1 MTSFRFVH
9 AADLHID
16 SPLRGLEADPD
27 APADRIRT
35 ATRAAYTNLV
45 DLALREQ
52 VAFVLIAGDLF
63 DGEWQDWRTGQFF
76 AQETARLTRAGI
88 RVFCIRGNHD
98 AESIV
103 TQRLERPG
111 GAHMFRADQ
120 PESIRL
126 ADLNVCIHGR
136 SFASRNVPD
145 DFVQSYPAPVPG
157 LLNIGLL
164 HTSAAP
170 GARGP
175 HPKYAPCTTEQ
186 LVGYD
191 YNYWALGHVH
201 GRLELLRAP
210 CWIVFPGNTQG
221 RHIGETGPKGATL
234 VTVDD
239 GRIVDVAHR
248 DLDVVRWA
256 LLRIDL
262 THAATEDD
270 AFAAVRASLDTALD
284 AAGDRLLAAR
294 IVLHG
299 ATAAHP
305 ALVRDLGATR
315 DKLHAEAAGCAGNGT
330 IWLESVN
337 VRTRPALDIAALRAR
352 SDAVGL
358 LVRELDNATS
368 GHFAAEVQTYCAT
381 LLNRAR
387 LLREALG
394 EDHPAVQAA
403 GGVLSPELLQTA
415 RSLLLARLA
424 EE

>member
-1 MTSFRFVH
+1 MASFRFLH

-45 DLALREQ
+45 DLALHAQ

-76 AQETARLTRAGI
+76 AQETARLTRAAV

-98 AESIV
+98 AASVV
-103 TQRLERPG
+103 THRLALPD
-111 GAHMFRADQ
+111 GARTLRADQ

-126 ADLNVCIHGR
+126 AEFNVCIHGM
-136 SFASRNVPD
+136 SFSARAVTENVVPR
-145 DFVQSYPAPVPG
+145 YPSPLAG
-157 LLNIGLL
+157 HLNIGML
-164 HTSAAP
+164 HTSATDS
-170 GARGP
+170 GT
-175 HPKYAPCTTEQ
+175 HETYAPCTVEQ
-186 LVGYD
+186 LVAHGYD
-191 YNYWALGHVH
+191 YWALGHVH
-201 GRLELLRAP
+201 ARQELARAP
-210 CWIVFPGNTQG
+210 CWVVFPGNTQG
-221 RHIGETGPKGATL
+221 RHIRETGPKGATL
-234 VTVDD
+234 VTVND

-256 LLRIDL
+256 LLPVDL
-262 THAATEDD
+262 AGATNEDD
-270 AFAAVRASLDTALD
+270 AFAAVRAQLDAALD
-284 AAGDRLLAAR
+284 AAGDRLLAVR
-294 IVLHG
+294 IVLQG

-315 DKLHAEAAGCAGNGT
+315 DKLHAEAASCAGAGT
-330 IWLESVN
+330 IWLENVE
-337 VRTRPALDIAALRAR
+337 VRTRPALDLAAMRAR

-358 LVRELDNATS
+358 LVRELDNATAA
-368 GHFAAEVQTYCAT
+368 HFASEVQNYCAT

-394 EDHPAVQAA
+394 DDHPAVLAA
-403 GGVLSPELLQTA
+403 GGSLSPELLESA
-415 RSLLLARLA
+415 RNLLLARLA
-424 EE
+424 EG

>member
-1 MTSFRFVH
+1 MTSFRFLH

-45 DLALREQ
+45 DLALRTQ

-63 DGEWQDWRTGQFF
+63 DGEWQDWRTGRFF

-98 AESIV
+98 AASVV
-103 TQRLERPG
+103 TGRLALPD
-111 GAHMFRADQ
+111 GARMLGTDQ
-120 PESIRL
+120 PEQIRL
-126 ADLNVCIHGR
+126 AEHNVVVHGMGFSAR
-136 SFASRNVPD
+136 SVTENVVPR
-145 DFVQSYPAPVPG
+145 YPPPLPG
-157 LLNIGLL
+157 HLNIGML
-164 HTSAAP
+164 HTSATD
-170 GARGP
+170 RGT
-175 HPKYAPCTTEQ
+175 HETYAPCTPEQ
-186 LVGYD
+186 LVAHGYD
-191 YNYWALGHVH
+191 YWALGHVH
-201 GRLELLRAP
+201 TRQVLARTP

-221 RHIGETGPKGATL
+221 RHIREAGPKGTTL
-234 VTVDD
+234 VTVQD
-239 GRIVDVAHR
+239 GRIADAEHH

-256 LLRIDL
+256 LLPVDL
-262 THAATEDD
+262 TAAATEDD
-270 AFAAVRASLDTALD
+270 ALAAVRTQIETALD
-284 AAGDRLLAAR
+284 AAGDRLLAVR

-315 DKLHAEAAGCAGNGT
+315 DKLHAEAAGCAGAGT
-330 IWLESVN
+330 IWLESVE
-337 VRTRPALDIAALRAR
+337 VRTRTLLDREAMRAR

-358 LVRELDNATS
+358 LVRELDNATAA
-368 GHFAAEVQTYCAT
+368 HFAAEVQTYCAA

-394 EDHPAVQAA
+394 DDHPAVQAA
-403 GGVLSPELLQTA
+403 AGTLSPELLESA
-415 RSLLLARLA
+415 RNLLLARLA
-424 EE
+424 EG